1 MTEDTVI
8 DIDHYDGEGNRWS
21 KKDIDRINE
30 TYDAYVVPLAD
41 AFRDDFANKLNNYA
55 NLFRKLKIPCYVI
68 GVGLRAPYEPQIS
81 SGYAF
86 DESVKNF
93 VSAALERS
101 AMIGLRGEI
110 TGAYLESLG
119 FRPEKDFTVI
129 GCPSMY
135 TFGRQLHQRPLQL
148 TETSRISVNY
158 STTATEEMMQFLFE
172 VTQKYPNSQYVGQRT
187 AELAT
192 LYVGKENLKKADP
205 YYPSSLLH
213 PLYRQ
218 NKVRVFSSANS
229 WFRNMESVDL
239 SIGGRL
245 HGNVA
250 AVLSGAPIIIIPHD
264 ARMRELT
271 AYHDFPCVPANQL
284 LPDMELDEV
293 AASVDLSSHLRKQPQ
308 NFEHF
313 VDFLNLNGICHIY
326 QENPNR
332 RSAPIDTLLPEVMD
346 TYDYLGF
353 EPATVCSREEI
364 LDRVLTYS
372 DNLNRKQMN
381 KELGTIKKT
390 VNAQGH
396 AIDDLKKQNNE
407 LKIQNEEL
415 IARNKRLK
423 SVLNSRSV
431 KYSVKLR
438 NLLVSKDKSVNLDD
452 L

>member
-1 MTEDTVI
+1 MTEDTALE
-8 DIDHYDGEGNRWS
+8 IDHYDGEGNRWTG
-21 KKDIDRINE
+21 KDIDRINE

-135 TFGRQLHQRPLQL
+135 TFGRQLHQRPLRL

-192 LYVGKENLKKADP
+192 LYVGKENLKQADP

-229 WFRNMESVDL
+229 WFRDMESVDL

-250 AVLSGAPIIIIPHD
+250 AILGGAPVIIIPND

-271 AYHDFPCVPANQL
+271 AYHDFPCVPANRL
-284 LPDMELDEV
+284 LPDMALDEV
-293 AASVDLSSHLRKQPQ
+293 AASINLSSHLRKQAA
-308 NFEHF
+308 NFDHF
-313 VDFLNLNGICHIY
+313 VDFLNQNGIRHIY
-326 QENPNR
+326 QADPDR
-332 RSAPIDTLLPEVMD
+332 RSAPIDDLLPDVSD
-346 TYDYLGF
+346 TYEYLGF

-372 DNLNRKQMN
+372 DNHQKKQIN
-381 KELGTIKKT
+381 QSIAPLKKT
-390 VNAQGH
+390 ISEQGKT
-396 AIDDLKKQNNE
+396 IDTFKK
-407 LKIQNEEL
+407 QNEEL
-415 IARNKRLK
+415 KAKNMRLK
-423 SVLNSRSV
+423 SVINSRSV
-431 KYSVKLR
+431 RYPFKVR
-438 NLLVSKDKSVNLDD
+438 NLFVSSDKRIDLDD

>member
-1 MTEDTVI
+1 MTEDTALE
-8 DIDHYDGEGNRWS
+8 IDHYDGEGNRWTG
-21 KKDIDRINE
+21 KDIDRINE

-81 SGYAF
+81 SEYAF

-110 TGAYLESLG
+110 TAAYLETLG
-119 FRPEKDFTVI
+119 FRPEQDFTVI

-148 TETSRISVNY
+148 TGDSRISVNY
-158 STTATEEMMQFLFE
+158 STTASEEVMRFLFE
-172 VTQKYPNSQYVGQRT
+172 ITQKYPNSQYVGQRT
-187 AELAT
+187 GELAT
-192 LYVGKENLKKADP
+192 LYIGKANLKQAGS

-213 PLYRQ
+213 PLYQQ

-245 HGNVA
+245 HGNIA
-250 AVLSGAPIIIIPHD
+250 AILSGVPIISIPND
-264 ARMRELT
+264 ARMRELA
-271 AYHDFPCVPANQL
+271 AYHDFPCIPFHQL
-284 LPDMELDEV
+284 QTDLELGEA
-293 AASVDLSSHLRKQPQ
+293 AASVDLRSHLRKHAA
-308 NFEHF
+308 NFDHF
-313 VDFLNLNGICHIY
+313 VDFLNQNGIRHIY
-326 QENPNR
+326 QVDPER
-332 RSAPIDTLLPEVMD
+332 RSAPIDDCLPDAPD

-381 KELGTIKKT
+381 KELGTIEKT

-396 AIDDLKKQNNE
+396 AIDELKKQNNE
-407 LKIQNEEL
+407 LKKQNEEL